1 MNNERRKVINNMI
14 AKLEE
19 VKSELESC
27 ADWEQEAYDNLPE
40 GIQESERGD
49 RMQENVDCLYDV
61 TESISDLIDQLDDII
76 S

>member
-1 MNNERRKVINNMI
+1 MNNERRKVINKI
-14 AKLEE
+14 IDKLEE